1 MRIFGNSAKNSAKL
15 ETPARISQIDVLL
28 CQNRAKHSECFQKKS
43 IRKKSIRNLD
53 CYYVTRILV
62 LVSKHTKQNQEP
74 FVVKLH
80 FDTAKNELSEIE
92 NLIL

>member
-15 ETPARISQIDVLL
+15 ETPARISQIDVLS
-28 CQNRAKHSECFQKKS
+28 CQNRAKHSECFQKNRLEIWIVIMPLEYLCGSRNILEKTKS
-43 IRKKSIRNLD
+43 L
-53 CYYVTRILV
+53 
-62 LVSKHTKQNQEP
+62 

-80 FDTAKNELSEIE
+80 FDRAKNELSEIE